1 MRKKIFEMIEPSNRD
16 GLLGMFYD
24 FIMIAAIV
32 ASVVPLAFKT
42 SYLGF
47 EIVEYVCVGI
57 FAIDYVLR
65 MICADFI
72 LKKGKVSFFLY
83 PISPMAII
91 DIIAI
96 LPSVSLLNEGF
107 KLLKIFRLLRTFKV
121 FRTFKFFRYSKTFGV
136 VFNVF
141 KKQKNILITVMT
153 MAVAYIFVSALIMY
167 NVEPDTFNS
176 FFDAIYWSTIS
187 LTSVG
192 YGDIVPA
199 TAMGKVI
206 TMLSS
211 VLGIAIIALPSGVIT
226 AGYLAEIT
234 KLEDEDED
242 DREYK

>member
-1 MRKKIFEMIEPSNRD
+1 MRKKIFEMIEPSNRE
-16 GLLGMFYD
+16 GLLGRFYD

-57 FAIDYVLR
+57 FVIDYVLR

-72 LKKGKVSFFLY
+72 LKKGKASFFLY
-83 PISPMAII
+83 PISPMAVI

-121 FRTFKFFRYSKTFGV
+121 FRAFKFFRYSKTFDV
-136 VFNVF
+136 VYNVF
-141 KKQKNILITVMT
+141 KKQKNILITVMS

-192 YGDIVPA
+192 YGDIVPV

-234 KLEDEDED
+234 KLEDEDD
-242 DREYK
+242 DDHKYK

>member
-16 GLLGMFYD
+16 GLLGRFYD
-24 FIMIAAIV
+24 FIMIVAII
-32 ASVVPLAFKT
+32 ASVVPLAFKA
-42 SYLGF
+42 SYLVF
-47 EIVEYVCVGI
+47 EVVEYICVGI

-72 LKKGKVSFFLY
+72 LKKGIASFLLY

-96 LPSVSLLNEGF
+96 LPSISLLNEGF
-107 KLLKIFRLLRTFKV
+107 KLLKIFRLLRSFKV
-121 FRTFKFFRYSKTFGV
+121 FRAFKFFRYSKTFDV

-141 KKQKNILITVMT
+141 KKQKNILITVMS

-234 KLEDEDED
+234 KLEDEED
-242 DREYK
+242 SDYK

>member
-16 GLLGMFYD
+16 GLLGRFYD

-57 FAIDYVLR
+57 FVIDYVLR

-72 LKKGKVSFFLY
+72 LKKGKASFFLY
-83 PISPMAII
+83 PISPMAVI

-121 FRTFKFFRYSKTFGV
+121 FRAFKFFRYSKTFDV

-141 KKQKNILITVMT
+141 KKQKNILITVMS

-192 YGDIVPA
+192 YGDIVPV

-234 KLEDEDED
+234 KLEDEED
-242 DREYK
+242 SDYK

>member
-1 MRKKIFEMIEPSNRD
+1 MRKKIFEMIEPSNRE
-16 GLLGMFYD
+16 GLLGRFYD
-24 FIMIAAIV
+24 FIMIAAII

-57 FAIDYVLR
+57 FVIDYVLR
-65 MICADFI
+65 LICADFI
-72 LKKGKVSFFLY
+72 LKKGKASFFLY

-121 FRTFKFFRYSKTFGV
+121 FRAFKFFRYSKTFDV

-141 KKQKNILITVMT
+141 KKQKNILITVMS

-167 NVEPDTFNS
+167 NVEPGTFNS

-242 DREYK
+242 DHKYK

>member
-1 MRKKIFEMIEPSNRD
+1 MRKNIFEMIEPSNRD
-16 GLLGMFYD
+16 GLLGRSYD
-24 FIMIAAIV
+24 FIMIAAII

-42 SYLGF
+42 SYLAF
-47 EIVEYVCVGI
+47 EIIEYVCVGI

-65 MICADFI
+65 LICADYI
-72 LKKGKVSFFLY
+72 LKKGKASFFLY
-83 PISPMAII
+83 PISPMALI

-107 KLLKIFRLLRTFKV
+107 KLLKIFRLLRSFKV
-121 FRTFKFFRYSKTFGV
+121 FRAFKFFRYSKTFDV

-141 KKQKNILITVMT
+141 KKQKNILITVMS

-192 YGDIVPA
+192 YGDIVPV

-234 KLEDEDED
+234 KLEND
-242 DREYK
+242 DDGEYK

>member
-57 FAIDYVLR
+57 FVIDYVLR

-72 LKKGKVSFFLY
+72 LKKGKASFFLY
-83 PISPMAII
+83 PISPMAVI

-121 FRTFKFFRYSKTFGV
+121 FRAFKFFRYSKTFDV

-141 KKQKNILITVMT
+141 KKQKNILITVMS

-192 YGDIVPA
+192 YGDIVPV

-234 KLEDEDED
+234 KLEDEED
-242 DREYK
+242 SDYK

>member
-1 MRKKIFEMIEPSNRD
+1 MRKKIFEMIEPSNRE
-16 GLLGMFYD
+16 GLLGRFYD

-47 EIVEYVCVGI
+47 EIVEYVSVGI
-57 FAIDYVLR
+57 FVIDYVLR
-65 MICADFI
+65 LICADFI
-72 LKKGKVSFFLY
+72 LKKGKASFFLY

-121 FRTFKFFRYSKTFGV
+121 FRAFKFFRYSKTFDV
-136 VFNVF
+136 VYNVF
-141 KKQKNILITVMT
+141 KKQKNILITVMS

-192 YGDIVPA
+192 YGDIVPV

-211 VLGIAIIALPSGVIT
+211 VLGISIIALPSGVIT

-234 KLEDEDED
+234 KLEDEDD
-242 DREYK
+242 DDHKYK

>member
-16 GLLGMFYD
+16 GLLGRFYD

-57 FAIDYVLR
+57 FVIDYVLR

-72 LKKGKVSFFLY
+72 LKKGKASFFLY
-83 PISPMAII
+83 PISPMAVI

-121 FRTFKFFRYSKTFGV
+121 FRAFKFFRYSKTFDV
-136 VFNVF
+136 VYNVF
-141 KKQKNILITVMT
+141 KKQKNILITVMS

-192 YGDIVPA
+192 YGDIVPV

-234 KLEDEDED
+234 KLEDEDKD
-242 DREYK
+242 DHEYK

>member
-1 MRKKIFEMIEPSNRD
+1 MRKKIFEMIEPSNRE
-16 GLLGMFYD
+16 GLLGRFYD
-24 FIMIAAIV
+24 FIMIAAII

-72 LKKGKVSFFLY
+72 LKKGKASFFLY
-83 PISPMAII
+83 PISPMAVI

-107 KLLKIFRLLRTFKV
+107 RLLKIFRLLRTFKV
-121 FRTFKFFRYSKTFGV
+121 FRAFKFFRYSKTFDV

-141 KKQKNILITVMT
+141 KKQKNILITVMS

-192 YGDIVPA
+192 YGDIVPV

-234 KLEDEDED
+234 KLEDEDKD

>member
-1 MRKKIFEMIEPSNRD
+1 MRKKIFEMIEPSNRE
-16 GLLGMFYD
+16 GLLGRFYD

-57 FAIDYVLR
+57 FVIDYVLR

-72 LKKGKVSFFLY
+72 LKKGKASFFLY
-83 PISPMAII
+83 PISPMAVI

-121 FRTFKFFRYSKTFGV
+121 FRAFKFFRYSKTFDV

-192 YGDIVPA
+192 YGDIVPV

-234 KLEDEDED
+234 KLEDD
-242 DREYK
+242 DDHKYK

>member
-16 GLLGMFYD
+16 GLLGRFYD

-57 FAIDYVLR
+57 FVIDYVLR

-72 LKKGKVSFFLY
+72 LKKGKASFFLY
-83 PISPMAII
+83 PISPMAVI

-121 FRTFKFFRYSKTFGV
+121 FRAFKFFRYSKTFDV
-136 VFNVF
+136 VYNVF
-141 KKQKNILITVMT
+141 KKQKNILITVMS

-192 YGDIVPA
+192 YGDIVPV

-234 KLEDEDED
+234 KLEDEDD
-242 DREYK
+242 DDHKYK

>member
-1 MRKKIFEMIEPSNRD
+1 MRKKIFEMIEPSNRE
-16 GLLGMFYD
+16 GLLGRFYD

-57 FAIDYVLR
+57 FVIDYVLR

-72 LKKGKVSFFLY
+72 LKKGKASFFLY
-83 PISPMAII
+83 PISPMAVI

-121 FRTFKFFRYSKTFGV
+121 FRAFKFFRYSKTFDV

-141 KKQKNILITVMT
+141 KKQKNILITVMS

-167 NVEPDTFNS
+167 NVEPDTFDS
-176 FFDAIYWSTIS
+176 FFNAIYWSTIS

-192 YGDIVPA
+192 YGDIVPV

-234 KLEDEDED
+234 KLEDENED